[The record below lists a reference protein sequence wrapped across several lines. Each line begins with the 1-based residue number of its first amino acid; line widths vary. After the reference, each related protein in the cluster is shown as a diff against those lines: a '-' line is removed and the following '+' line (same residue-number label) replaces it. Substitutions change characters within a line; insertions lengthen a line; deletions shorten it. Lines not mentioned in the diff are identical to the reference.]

1 MHAARQAEPGHG
13 TAVATT
19 VLGSGTRAAG
29 VAVQG
34 ANMRGA
40 LLGLTVGWLWRL
52 GGGEKA
58 FGIVT
63 ENEASPLPLNK
74 ALRKLKS
81 LWSNF
86 AIIAKSVLLLQI
98 KTIKRK

>member
-1 MHAARQAEPGHG
+1 M
-13 TAVATT
+13 
-19 VLGSGTRAAG
+19 
-29 VAVQG
+29 
-34 ANMRGA
+34 
-40 LLGLTVGWLWRL
+40 
-52 GGGEKA
+52 KA

-63 ENEASPLPLNK
+63 ENEASPLPLNNK

-86 AIIAKSVLLLQI
+86 AIIAKSVLRLQI

>member
-1 MHAARQAEPGHG
+1 MPVRRRMTFHEN
-13 TAVATT
+13 
-19 VLGSGTRAAG
+19 LW
-29 VAVQG
+29 
-34 ANMRGA
+34 RGA
-40 LLGLTVGWLWRL
+40 LRSPESGSRR
-52 GGGEKA
+52 GGGKA

-86 AIIAKSVLLLQI
+86 SIIAKSVLRLQI